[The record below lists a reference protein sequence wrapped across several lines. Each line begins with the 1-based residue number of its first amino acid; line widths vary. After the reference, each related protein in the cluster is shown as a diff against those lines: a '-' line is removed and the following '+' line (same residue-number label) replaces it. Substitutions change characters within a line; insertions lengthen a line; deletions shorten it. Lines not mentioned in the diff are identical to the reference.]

1 MFQLGPLSQ
10 MEPSRT
16 IKSGGTPWNMG
27 AKVGEEVGAMMS
39 RGIEVSGRDEGNLEE
54 RLSGSTGAC

>member
-1 MFQLGPLSQ
+1 

-16 IKSGGTPWNMG
+16 IQSGGTPWNMG
-27 AKVGEEVGAMMS
+27 AKVGEQVGDVMS
-39 RGIEVSGRDEGNLEE
+39 RDIEVSGRDEGSLEE